1 MRYSDWEQR
10 QMDIKS
16 GLEQDRHARQMRLKQ
31 PCKNEGFS
39 EVASDGSCLR
49 CGADQGEACR
59 PEAYQL
65 V

>member
-16 GLEQDRHARQMRLKQ
+16 GLELDRHARKARLAK
-31 PCKNEGFS
+31 PCKNEGAA
-39 EVASDGSCLR
+39 EVHPIDGSCLR

-59 PEAYQL
+59 SID
-65 V
+65 